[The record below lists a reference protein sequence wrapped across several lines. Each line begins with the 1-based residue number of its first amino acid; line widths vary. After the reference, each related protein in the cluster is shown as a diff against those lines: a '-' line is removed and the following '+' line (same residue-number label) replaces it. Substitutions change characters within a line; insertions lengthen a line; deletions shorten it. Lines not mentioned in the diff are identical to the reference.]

1 PYNAPRSAG
10 KNAYKW
16 QKKGSQAAY
25 AANDDDPDPQDYEE
39 FYEVDE
45 ADAYF
50 GDWPDDPEEVNYE
63 DDELEEVLH
72 QEDDMPDVDDPEWEE
87 AYASYLDARR
97 RFAELKTNRGYYP
110 VVALADPSPSS
121 SAQSQRHFAA
131 QCPQKRTTPS
141 NSASPTSKKSK
152 GERNALMVNF
162 AMKDAS
168 SMPNGIHGTI
178 DGSASCM
185 AVGHDN
191 LMQYIEHFSQH
202 HIGPDDFQFR
212 PTVKTLQFGGDRSL
226 DSQWTVHLPIC
237 VNGILGRAQTFIVP
251 GSTPLLI
258 GRPILKAIGIQLN
271 FMEDTMK
278 VRDGSWQA
286 IIMGPRNEHLLRLDD
301 GLERLTN
308 TTDYQFD
315 YMLEETYQQLSL
327 EPHASTTEPYTLWH
341 YLELTGLEPPQLT
354 HEQAMNTQDDDN
366 NTDDNSTS
374 DPEDM
379 DEDDDDT
386 LHRRALTDKLVR
398 SFRVHQQH
406 LAQQHK
412 ATIEATLQAHAE
424 HRMQFWE
431 IYAGDANLASAMQA
445 KGYVVRTFDIRSGWD
460 FTNPKHQRELIKLY
474 YLTS

>member
-1 PYNAPRSAG
+1 G

-39 FYEVDE
+39 FYEIDE

-63 DDELEEVLH
+63 DDELEEILH

-121 SAQSQRHFAA
+121 SAQSQRPYPPKGKGSKGSKGKNTSRSFRSSVPA
-131 QCPQKRTTPS
+131 KRTTPS

-152 GERNALMVNF
+152 GEHNALMVNF

-178 DGSASCM
+178 DGGASCM
-185 AVGHDN
+185 VVGHDN
-191 LMQYIEHFSQH
+191 LTQYIEHFSQH

-286 IIMGPRNEHLLRLDD
+286 IIM
-301 GLERLTN
+301 
-308 TTDYQFD
+308 
-315 YMLEETYQQLSL
+315 
-327 EPHASTTEPYTLWH
+327 
-341 YLELTGLEPPQLT
+341 
-354 HEQAMNTQDDDN
+354 
-366 NTDDNSTS
+366 
-374 DPEDM
+374 
-379 DEDDDDT
+379 
-386 LHRRALTDKLVR
+386 
-398 SFRVHQQH
+398 
-406 LAQQHK
+406 
-412 ATIEATLQAHAE
+412 
-424 HRMQFWE
+424 
-431 IYAGDANLASAMQA
+431 
-445 KGYVVRTFDIRSGWD
+445 
-460 FTNPKHQRELIKLY
+460 
-474 YLTS
+474 